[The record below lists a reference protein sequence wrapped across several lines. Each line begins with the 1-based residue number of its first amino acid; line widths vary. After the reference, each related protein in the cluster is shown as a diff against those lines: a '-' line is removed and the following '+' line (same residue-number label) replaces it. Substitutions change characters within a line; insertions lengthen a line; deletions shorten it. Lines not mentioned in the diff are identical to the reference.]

1 MREVGPVSWEI
12 KAAGALLCEERGVMM
27 AAAAAVAVVV
37 VVVGGGS
44 YLFRSGRIVWTITG
58 NGFKAGPLPL

>member
-37 VVVGGGS
+37 VGGGS
-44 YLFRSGRIVWTITG
+44 YLFCSGRIV
-58 NGFKAGPLPL
+58 